1 MNSIKVSG
9 ANNDQSLGG
18 EMAMGEGEKLEARG
32 VVASQLSKVSICTVL
47 RIKLVAELQMTLPSS
62 CRTPNDI
69 DSRSF
74 SSPVPFDPVQFP
86 TKQDCE
92 STIPMSFLFYS

>member
-1 MNSIKVSG
+1 
-9 ANNDQSLGG
+9 
-18 EMAMGEGEKLEARG
+18 MAMGEGEKLEARD

-47 RIKLVAELQMTLPSS
+47 KIKLVVKLQMTLPSS
-62 CRTPNDI
+62 CQTPNDI
-69 DSRSF
+69 GSRSF
-74 SSPVPFDPVQFP
+74 SSSVPSDPVQFP

>member
-18 EMAMGEGEKLEARG
+18 EMAMGEGEKLEARD

-47 RIKLVAELQMTLPSS
+47 KIKLVVKLQMTSAPVLSH
-62 CRTPNDI
+62 RRYHLI
-69 DSRSF
+69 LF
-74 SSPVPFDPVQFP
+74 SSQPNKIVNLPFP
-86 TKQDCE
+86 
-92 STIPMSFLFYS
+92 